1 LDVII
6 KTKMTNTETIKAALI
21 KQIVDSGSTLPLSVL
36 EGNIDLLINTA
47 LTERYDAI
55 YNKVI
60 GSHITE
66 PEFKVLESKKY
77 RLNRDF
83 EAHGLKKGDI
93 LTCCHHNPNRA
104 NKYHLERSAVGIYI
118 HGENLEEVKDELTV
132 EDLKA
137 GDWYVITHRS
147 IDNFDIHKIF
157 LLKFRDIVS
166 NDLQGFKAA
175 NCINGFVYDYSGP
188 LCPIQNVLS
197 IRHATRE
204 EIIKYFPYEFEIDTH
219 GANDIPQVTDPQL

>member
-1 LDVII
+1 
-6 KTKMTNTETIKAALI
+6 MTNTETIKTALI
-21 KQIVDSGSTLPLSVL
+21 KQIIDSGSTLPLSVL

-66 PEFKVLESKKY
+66 PE
-77 RLNRDF
+77 
-83 EAHGLKKGDI
+83 
-93 LTCCHHNPNRA
+93 
-104 NKYHLERSAVGIYI
+104 
-118 HGENLEEVKDELTV
+118 LTV

-137 GDWYVITHRS
+137 GEWYVITHRS

-175 NCINGFVYDYSGP
+175 NCINGVVYDYSNP

-204 EIIKYFPYEFEIDTH
+204 EIIKYFPHEFEIDSH
-219 GANDIPQVTDPQL
+219 GGNDIPQVTDPHI

>member
-1 LDVII
+1 
-6 KTKMTNTETIKAALI
+6 MTNTETIKAALI

-93 LTCCHHNPNRA
+93 LTCWNHNPNKA
-104 NKYHLERSAVGIYI
+104 NKYHLEASAVGIYI

-137 GDWYVITHRS
+137 GDWYFAELKDNECNEWIFKFQYFIGGS
-147 IDNFDIHKIF
+147 IYVWLCASLKTDFVYKEGNFCKAHKI
-157 LLKFRDIVS
+157 K
-166 NDLQGFKAA
+166 
-175 NCINGFVYDYSGP
+175 
-188 LCPIQNVLS
+188 S
-197 IRHATRE
+197 IRPATRE
-204 EIIKYFPYEFEIDTH
+204 AIIKYFPHEFEIDTH
-219 GANDIPQVTDPQL
+219 GGNDIPQVTDPHI

>member
-1 LDVII
+1 
-6 KTKMTNTETIKAALI
+6 MTNTETIKTALI

-47 LTERYDAI
+47 LAERYDAI

-66 PEFKVLESKKY
+66 PE
-77 RLNRDF
+77 
-83 EAHGLKKGDI
+83 LK
-93 LTCCHHNPNRA
+93 
-104 NKYHLERSAVGIYI
+104 
-118 HGENLEEVKDELTV
+118 V

-137 GDWYVITHRS
+137 GEWYVLGLT
-147 IDNFDIHKIF
+147 DQWLF
-157 LLKFRDIVS
+157 KFRYFNGVIVDAYKYVCLDGS
-166 NDLQGFKAA
+166 GWQGDMCASICRIKE
-175 NCINGFVYDYSGP
+175 IK
-188 LCPIQNVLS
+188 S

-204 EIIKYFPYEFEIDTH
+204 EIIKYFPHEFEIDSH